1 MSLRLIDEHEK
12 QDGGRSNQTFSYQ
25 QIFSPDSAFVSVE
38 NVTPGGFWCR
48 GGGVF
53 EKFLSFISLISPF
66 DTSFWTIYFISGSEP
81 EIMGLRSINLP
92 GIGTK
97 YELETEK
104 NDLIAIFF
112 LKSGNIQMYTL
123 PHDTPKPSVVEF
135 SPGEARRLGTILSG
149 AIMEAD
155 RESVEIAFS
164 ALSDLRISVHTFVI
178 RKKMAGHSLEDLQVR
193 AKTGVTIIAV
203 SRGDKNVINPPP
215 DFVFQVGD
223 AVVAIGETDQL
234 KKFEREILVE

>member
-1 MSLRLIDEHEK
+1 
-12 QDGGRSNQTFSYQ
+12 
-25 QIFSPDSAFVSVE
+25 
-38 NVTPGGFWCR
+38 
-48 GGGVF
+48 
-53 EKFLSFISLISPF
+53 
-66 DTSFWTIYFISGSEP
+66 
-81 EIMGLRSINLP
+81 MGLRSINLP

-164 ALSDLRISVHTFVI
+164 ALSDLRISVHTFMI
-178 RKKMAGHSLEDLQVR
+178 GKKMAGHSLEDLQVR

-215 DFVFQVGD
+215 NFVFQVGD
-223 AVVAIGETDQL
+223 ALVAIGETDQL